1 MRKRNVAIHSFT
13 PHKGAFQ
20 DPFQSTYCSYCVTQ
34 GHICSNLNVHHS
46 LFKRQPPLKKTALP
60 FADPNST
67 HNSPIA
73 IFPGLP
79 ATGPTLPLPSTQL
92 KLPVCDLFFLS
103 MELTALKGSSLL
115 AADVQGSWA
124 HQECSLYDAR
134 RGMCHINSG
143 TRGGHQPV
151 RTLLRCH

>member
-1 MRKRNVAIHSFT
+1 MPSKIHFRAHIAHIVS
-13 PHKGAFQ
+13 HKDTSLLQPYHAPQFFQ
-20 DPFQSTYCSYCVTQ
+20 LTASIKENC
-34 GHICSNLNVHHS
+34 
-46 LFKRQPPLKKTALP
+46 PPP

-79 ATGPTLPLPSTQL
+79 TAGPTLPLPSTQL
-92 KLPVCDLFFLS
+92 KLPVSDLLFLS
-103 MELTALKGSSLL
+103 MEPTALKGSSLL

-151 RTLLRCH
+151 CTLLRCH